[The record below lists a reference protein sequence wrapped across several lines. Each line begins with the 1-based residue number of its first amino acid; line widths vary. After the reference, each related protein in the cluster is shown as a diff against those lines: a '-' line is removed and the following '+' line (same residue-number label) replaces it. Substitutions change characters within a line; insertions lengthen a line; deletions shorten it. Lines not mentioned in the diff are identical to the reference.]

1 MKKGFIYILSVI
13 SIICGVLIL
22 VSLSLAQDDHIVV
35 LVLDNTI
42 HPITARYIERGI
54 SRAEQDEAVLVVI
67 ELNTPGG
74 LVTSMSQIVEKIL
87 PSQVP
92 VVVYVYPQGAR
103 AASAGVFITMA
114 AHIAAMAPGTN
125 IGAAHP
131 VGAQGGDIEGDIGEK
146 VLNDTVAKIKSI
158 AEVRGRNAEWAEKAV
173 RESVSLTERE
183 AVDQNVVDLVA
194 TDLDELLATIDGRR
208 VETSA
213 GKITLTTEGVPV
225 RLREMNFID
234 RFLAIVVDPN
244 ISYILLMLGIYGLIF
259 EFTNP
264 GIGGAGVAG
273 GIAILL
279 AFISFGSLPTNIG
292 GILLIILGAV
302 LLLFELFTPTNG
314 ILTAGG
320 VIALLLGSFLLFPPW
335 RPPELPGAPDLR
347 ISPITILIMTAVTVA
362 FFTFVISAG
371 LKAQK
376 KDVVSGSNLLLGVSG
391 LVVSD
396 LKPGGTVKVGGED
409 WSAYTEEGEILK
421 EEEVEI
427 VAVEGIHLKVK
438 KKGI

>member
-1 MKKGFIYILSVI
+1 MRISFISVLSIVFL
-13 SIICGVLIL
+13 ICGLLIL
-22 VSLSLAQDDHIVV
+22 VSLSQAQEDHIVV

-42 HPITARYIERGI
+42 HPITARYIQRGI
-54 SRAEQDEAVLVVI
+54 SRAQQDEAELVVI

-74 LVTSMSQIVEKIL
+74 LVTSMNQIVEKIL
-87 PSQVP
+87 PSKVP
-92 VVVYVYPQGAR
+92 VVVYVFPQGAR

-114 AHIAAMAPGTN
+114 AHVAAMAPGTN

-194 TDLDELLATIDGRR
+194 KDLDELLSEIDGRR
-208 VETSA
+208 VETSS
-213 GKITLTTEGVPV
+213 GEITINTEGVPV
-225 RLREMNFID
+225 RVREMNFID

-244 ISYILLMLGIYGLIF
+244 ISYIFLLLGIYGLIF

-292 GILLIILGAV
+292 GILLIILGAA
-302 LLLFELFTPTNG
+302 LLLFEVLTPTHG
-314 ILTAGG
+314 VLTVGG
-320 VIALLLGSFLLFPPW
+320 VIGLLLGSFLLFPPW
-335 RPPELPGAPDLR
+335 RPPSLPGAPDLG
-347 ISPITILIMTAVTVA
+347 ISPITILIMTGLTVA
-362 FFTFVISAG
+362 FFTFVISSG
-371 LKAQK
+371 LQAQRK
-376 KDVVSGSNLLLGVSG
+376 EVASGSELLLGASG
-391 LVVSD
+391 MVVSD
-396 LKPGGTVKVGGED
+396 LKPDGSVKVGGED
-409 WSAYTEEGEILK
+409 WSAYAEEGEIGK
-421 EEEVEI
+421 EEEVEV
-427 VAVEGIHLKVK
+427 VAVEGIRLKVK
-438 KKGI
+438 RKSK